1 MNEEIH
7 CITNEEKTARN
18 EWKNDDIDFL
28 PALHSVYKTIWGIFF
43 HILLT
48 IHRSVASWKN
58 VKKLISEV

>member
-18 EWKNDDIDFL
+18 KWKNDDIDFL
-28 PALHSVYKTIWGIFF
+28 PALDSVYKKIWGIFF
-43 HILLT
+43 HNLLT
-48 IHRSVASWKN
+48 IHRSVASCKY